1 MDCADS
7 VEHVDVLVVGAGLS
21 GIGAGYRLQT
31 QCPDRTYAIL
41 EARDNIGGTWDL
53 FRYPGIRSDSD
64 MYTLGYP
71 FRPWRGEK
79 SISDGASILQYV
91 RDTAAEYGIDSRIRF
106 GHRVVSASWSSIDA
120 TWTVQVIAHGVETE
134 LSCSFLYLCSG
145 YYSYESAYL
154 PDIAGLGDFSGQVV
168 HPQFWPDDL
177 DYEDKKVVVI
187 GSGATAMTLV
197 PSLAEKAEHV
207 TMLQRSPSYVMSL
220 PSRDPIAKR
229 IRKYLPDKISHR
241 VIRVKNTV
249 TNLGFYQL
257 CQRLPG
263 IAKPVLRRL
272 TKYHLRDGSTV
283 DPHFAPSYRP
293 WDQRMCLVPDADL
306 FKALNSGAADIVT
319 DHIDTVTEKG
329 VQLKSGDHLD
339 ADIIVTATGLRLVPA
354 GDVEFMIDGETVD
367 LARHYTYRGMM
378 LSGVPNLALCLGYT
392 NASWTLRADLA
403 SLYVCRLLNHM
414 RRGGYRIARPISH
427 HDASPQPLL
436 GLTSGYVARSESILP
451 KQGSRSPWLMRQN
464 YLLDLPTMRFGRID
478 EAMEF
483 D

>member
-1 MDCADS
+1 M
-7 VEHVDVLVVGAGLS
+7 EHLDVLVVGAGLS

-41 EARDNIGGTWDL
+41 EARESIGGTWDL

-64 MYTLGYP
+64 MYTLGFP

-79 SISDGASILQYV
+79 SIADGASILQYV
-91 RDTAAEYGIDSRIRF
+91 RDTAAEYGIDDKIRF
-106 GHRVVSASWSSIDA
+106 GHRVVSASWSTA
-120 TWTVQVIAHGVETE
+120 AARWTVRVESAGTEIE
-134 LSCSFLYLCSG
+134 LSCAFLYLCSG
-145 YYSYESAYL
+145 YYSYESGYL
-154 PDIAGLGDFSGQVV
+154 PDIRGLGDFAGTLV

-177 DYEDKKVVVI
+177 DYEGKRVVVI

-197 PSLAEKAEHV
+197 PSLADRAEHV

-220 PSRDPIAKR
+220 PSRDPIARR

-241 VIRVKNTV
+241 IIRAKNTA

-263 IAKPVLRRL
+263 VAKPVLRRL
-272 TKYHLRDGSTV
+272 AQRHLRDGSAV
-283 DPHFAPSYRP
+283 EPHFTPSYRP

-319 DHIDTVTEKG
+319 DDIDTVTEKG
-329 VQLKSGDHLD
+329 VQLRSGDHLD
-339 ADIIVTATGLRLVPA
+339 ADILVTATGLRLVPA
-354 GDVEFMIDGETVD
+354 GGLDFTIDDQKVD
-367 LARHYTYRGMM
+367 LADHYTYRGMM

-414 RRGGYRIARPISH
+414 RAGGYRVARPESH
-427 HDASPQPLL
+427 HDASPRPLL
-436 GLTSGYVARSESILP
+436 GLTSGYVTRSESILP

-464 YLLDLPTMRFGRID
+464 YLLDLPAMRFGRID
-478 EAMEF
+478 ESMDFA
-483 D
+483 